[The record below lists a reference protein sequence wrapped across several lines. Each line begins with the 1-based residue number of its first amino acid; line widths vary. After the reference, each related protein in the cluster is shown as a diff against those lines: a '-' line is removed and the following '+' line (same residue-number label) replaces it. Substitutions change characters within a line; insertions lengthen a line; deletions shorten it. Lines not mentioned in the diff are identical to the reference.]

1 MFGFSGAGTVSPMF
15 FYDVLSNMVLLV
27 IAAAASLPF
36 GAKIG
41 RRYVQKS
48 PAAAV
53 IPVAVVLILCTAYLV
68 DAGYNPF
75 LYFRF

>member
-1 MFGFSGAGTVSPMF
+1 
-15 FYDVLSNMVLLV
+15 MVLLV